1 MRLNIIAA
9 TCALALLT
17 GCACPD
23 IVNTREIGDE
33 QMSCE
38 QLAQEIEKCKN
49 AKKELDDEKGFT
61 GKNTA
66 AALFFWPALIATH
79 SNVNDALKA
88 LNDRQD
94 HLVNLHAKKCC
105 PQETTK

>member
-1 MRLNIIAA
+1 MQLKVISASL
-9 TCALALLT
+9 TLAILT

-23 IVNTREIGDE
+23 IVNTREVGDE
-33 QMSCE
+33 NKTCAELS
-38 QLAQEIEKCKN
+38 QEIEKCKE
-49 AKKELDDEKGFT
+49 AKKEVESEKGFT

-66 AALFFWPALIATH
+66 AVLFFWPALIATH

-94 HLVNLHAKKCC
+94 HLTALHQKKCC
-105 PQETTK
+105 ATSEQK